1 MKYLY
6 TIVMAMLV
14 LASCSE
20 NERMV
25 YTDTPGI
32 YFPDYVVGADS
43 LVYSFRMK
51 DTDRDTIQIHVK
63 LLGDLLD
70 EAGEYEVIV
79 SENSSA
85 VAGKHYETLQTFSS
99 SDIKVVLDAGHGEP
113 DGGAVGVSGVV
124 EKDINLAIVQ
134 KLQEVLES
142 KGFEVI
148 LTRSGDSGLQD
159 ENAETIRKMKVSD
172 MNKRLDIMKNSHAD
186 IFVSIHMNSFGDQ
199 KVSGLHIF
207 YDKNHPEIER
217 LAKSIQNKM
226 SEVTGAEMH
235 AVKTADERLF
245 LMKNPPMP
253 AILVECGFLSNPDE
267 EKKLASDEYQSKIA
281 WAIASAIE
289 NYTK

>member
-1 MKYLY
+1 MIFTRKH
-6 TIVMAMLV
+6 IVIAV
-14 LASCSE
+14 LFA
-20 NERMV
+20 
-25 YTDTPGI
+25 
-32 YFPDYVVGADS
+32 VVGIA
-43 LVYSFRMK
+43 
-51 DTDRDTIQIHVK
+51 IGI
-63 LLGDLLD
+63 G
-70 EAGEYEVIV
+70 I
-79 SENSSA
+79 
-85 VAGKHYETLQTFSS
+85 KHYETLQTFSS

-253 AILVECGFLSNPDE
+253 AILVECGFFQIRTRRKNLQVTNISQ
-267 EKKLASDEYQSKIA
+267 KLRGQSQVQ
-281 WAIASAIE
+281 
-289 NYTK
+289 

>member
-1 MKYLY
+1 MEIL
-6 TIVMAMLV
+6 
-14 LASCSE
+14 
-20 NERMV
+20 
-25 YTDTPGI
+25 
-32 YFPDYVVGADS
+32 
-43 LVYSFRMK
+43 
-51 DTDRDTIQIHVK
+51 
-63 LLGDLLD
+63 
-70 EAGEYEVIV
+70 
-79 SENSSA
+79 
-85 VAGKHYETLQTFSS
+85 KHN
-99 SDIKVVLDAGHGEP
+99 ANAPHGEP

-148 LTRSGDSGLQD
+148 LTRNGDSGLQD

-226 SEVTGAEMH
+226 H

-253 AILVECGFLSNPDE
+253 AILIECGFLSNPDE

>member
-1 MKYLY
+1 MIFTRKH
-6 TIVMAMLV
+6 IVIAV
-14 LASCSE
+14 LFA
-20 NERMV
+20 
-25 YTDTPGI
+25 
-32 YFPDYVVGADS
+32 VVGIA
-43 LVYSFRMK
+43 
-51 DTDRDTIQIHVK
+51 IGI
-63 LLGDLLD
+63 G
-70 EAGEYEVIV
+70 I
-79 SENSSA
+79 
-85 VAGKHYETLQTFSS
+85 KHYETLQTFSS

-124 EKDINLAIVQ
+124 EK
-134 KLQEVLES
+134 
-142 KGFEVI
+142 
-148 LTRSGDSGLQD
+148 D